1 MRLPAE
7 PVVLGVRGR
16 NHDTFHVVILRHNLV
31 LNHLVNFPMSHY
43 DFIKAQDP
51 EIYATLEG
59 EEERERVGIE
69 LIPSE
74 NYVSR
79 AVREAMGSVFTNK
92 YSEGYPGKRY
102 YGGQQFTDQM
112 ETIAIE
118 RAKQLFKAG
127 YANVQPLGGAAA
139 NVAMY
144 FALMEPGDT
153 VLGMDLSHGGHL
165 THGHPTTSINKVFNF
180 VRYKMKD
187 VNTGEIDYDHLRQIA
202 LEHKPKIILAGFS
215 AYSRELDYGK
225 FKAIADEVGAYTV
238 ADIAHITGLIAAG
251 ALKNPFDYGFDVM
264 TMTTHKSLRGP
275 RGGMIVVRESEDIAK
290 KINKAV
296 FPGMQGG
303 PHMHQIA
310 AKAVA
315 FGEALLPSF
324 KIYAAQILKNAKAME
339 KVFIDGNIRLLCG
352 GTDNHLLLADVYGS
366 LGITGKE
373 AETTLDTIGITLN
386 KNMIADETR
395 TAMDP
400 SGIRFGTPAMTTR
413 GMREE
418 EATKLALIMIA
429 ALHAKDEPAKLAEL
443 KLQVQSI
450 CEAFPVPE
458 SFV

>member
-1 MRLPAE
+1 MQ
-7 PVVLGVRGR
+7 
-16 NHDTFHVVILRHNLV
+16 
-31 LNHLVNFPMSHY
+31 HY
-43 DFIKAQDP
+43 QFIKDQD
-51 EIYATLEG
+51 EAIYNALIG
-59 EEERERVGIE
+59 EEAREARGIE

-79 AVREAMGSVFTNK
+79 AVLEANGSIFTNK

-102 YGGQQFTDQM
+102 YGGQQYTDII
-112 ETIAIE
+112 ETVAIE
-118 RAKQLFKAG
+118 RAKELFKAK

-165 THGHPTTSINKVFNF
+165 THGHPTTAINKVFNF

-187 VNTGEIDYDHLRQIA
+187 VDTGEIDYEALRQTA

-215 AYSRELDYGK
+215 AYSRELDYQK
-225 FKAIADEVGAYTV
+225 FVDIAREVGAYAV
-238 ADIAHITGLIAAG
+238 ADVAHITGLIAGGVA
-251 ALKNPFDYGFDVM
+251 KNPFDYGFDVM

-275 RGGMIVVRESEDIAK
+275 RGGMIVVRESEEIAK

-303 PHMHQIA
+303 PHMHIVA

-315 FGEALLPSF
+315 FGEALTPAF
-324 KIYAAQILKNAKAME
+324 KTYAAQILKNAKAME
-339 KVFIDGNIRLLCG
+339 AVFKAENIRLLCG

-366 LGITGKE
+366 LGVTGTE
-373 AETTLDTIGITLN
+373 AEVVLDEVGITLN
-386 KNMIADETR
+386 KNMIADDTR
-395 TAMDP
+395 SAMDP
-400 SGIRFGTPAMTTR
+400 SGVRFGTPAMTTR
-413 GMREE
+413 GMKEG
-418 EATKLALIMIA
+418 EATKLAEIMIA
-429 ALHAKDEPAKLAEL
+429 TMRAKDDSAK
-443 KLQVQSI
+443 KSHLQKEVQTL

-458 SFV
+458 KFV

>member
-1 MRLPAE
+1 M
-7 PVVLGVRGR
+7 
-16 NHDTFHVVILRHNLV
+16 
-31 LNHLVNFPMSHY
+31 
-43 DFIKAQDP
+43 QDDAV
-51 EIYATLEG
+51 YQTLIG

-102 YGGQQFTDQM
+102 YGGQAFTDAV
-112 ETIAIE
+112 ERIAIE
-118 RAKQLFKAG
+118 RACQLFKAK

-187 VNTGEIDYDHLRQIA
+187 VDTGEIDYEQLRTVA

-215 AYSRELDYGK
+215 AYTRELDYEK

-251 ALKNPFDYGFDVM
+251 VLKNPFDYGFDVM

-275 RGGMIVVRESEDIAK
+275 RGGMIVVRDSEVIAK
-290 KINKAV
+290 QINKAV

-303 PHMHQIA
+303 PHMHQVA

-315 FGEALLPSF
+315 FGEALQPNF
-324 KIYAAQILKNAKAME
+324 KQYAMQVLKNAKAME
-339 KVFIDGNIRLLCG
+339 QVFKDAHIRLLCG

-366 LGITGKE
+366 LGVTGQE
-373 AETTLDTIGITLN
+373 AETVLDQIGITLN

-400 SGIRFGTPAMTTR
+400 SGIRFGTPAMTSR
-413 GMREE
+413 GMGEA
-418 EATKLALIMIA
+418 EATKLALMMIA
-429 ALHAKDEPAKLAEL
+429 ALHSKQDEAKLREL
-443 KLQVQSI
+443 KGQVQAL
-450 CEAFPVPE
+450 CVAFPVPE
-458 SFV
+458 RFV